1 MSDMDQQDTNSAR
14 DTAAQTRR
22 RVLKLGALGAVT
34 VVSVKPA
41 LAQTVSSVINCKIPV
56 PDSTHAGQYIAADG
70 STAAPLTPGAF
81 PGPGAPLSGQDVK
94 NALGGTTLPGTSSAQ
109 SQAYM
114 NYIRKL
120 QMGQSGFTC
129 YASLQMPGR

>member
-1 MSDMDQQDTNSAR
+1 MGTEHPEPTKANSAGNL
-14 DTAAQTRR
+14 AGRR
-22 RVLKLGALGAVT
+22 RVLRLGVLGAAA

-41 LAQTVSSVINCKIPV
+41 LANTMASVINCQIPV
-56 PDSTHAGQYIAADG
+56 PDPGHVGQYIAVDG
-70 STAAPLTPGAF
+70 STVPPLTPGAF
-81 PGPGAPLSGQDVK
+81 PAPGAPFKGQDVK
-94 NALGGTTLPGTSSAQ
+94 NALAGAPLPGTTVQ
-109 SQAYM
+109 SNQAYL

>member
-1 MSDMDQQDTNSAR
+1 MGEVPSAVSD
-14 DTAAQTRR
+14 TRR
-22 RVLKLGALGAVT
+22 RVLKLGAAGAVAI
-34 VVSVKPA
+34 VSVKPA
-41 LAQTVSSVINCKIPV
+41 LAQTVGSVINCQIPV
-56 PDSTHAGQYIAADG
+56 PDPGRAGQYIASDG
-70 STAAPLTPGAF
+70 STVPPLTAGAF
-81 PGPGAPLSGQDVK
+81 PPPGAPFKGQDVK
-94 NALGGTTLPGTSSAQ
+94 NALAGSTLPGTDPTS